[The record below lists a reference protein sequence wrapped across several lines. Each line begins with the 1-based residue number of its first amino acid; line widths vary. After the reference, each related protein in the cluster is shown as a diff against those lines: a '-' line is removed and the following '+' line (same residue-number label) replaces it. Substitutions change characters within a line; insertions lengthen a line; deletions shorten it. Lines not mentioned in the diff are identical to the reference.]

1 MFRLK
6 KIIGLNHSQLNQTNL
21 HQFNI
26 PTLQVSSSR
35 SFGPSHCSDCV
46 ILFFLCRNPDV
57 EVDLEHDLGT

>member
-26 PTLQVSSSR
+26 PTLQVSSKVDLLR
-35 SFGPSHCSDCV
+35 HCSGCV
-46 ILFFLCRNPDV
+46 ILLSLCSNPDI
-57 EVDLEHDLGT
+57 EVGLEHDLGT